1 MIKHFVFAVLKD
13 ATEENFEAV
22 SRVMLSAKENIH
34 SVKEARIDR
43 DILHTPMS
51 FDILLTLEFDNPEGL
66 QEFVS
71 HPYHMGYM
79 LEETNKYVKEIR
91 LIDIVAG

>member
-1 MIKHFVFAVLKD
+1 MIKHYVFAVLKENTD
-13 ATEENFEAV
+13 ENFDAV
-22 SRVMLSAKENIH
+22 SKVMLSAKGNIP
-34 SVKEARIDR
+34 SVRAAYIDR

-51 FDILLTLEFDNPEGL
+51 FDVLLTLEFDDPEGL
-66 QEFVS
+66 KEFVD

-91 LIDIVAG
+91 LIDITVS